1 MDIGTEYRSI
11 ILCEDE
17 EQLDM
22 ALASREAKQVFD
34 TLLCLADK
42 LTHGYNREAGG
53 RTEKTAQILRDGTF
67 ACVLG

>member
-22 ALASREAKQVFD
+22 AIASREAKQVFN
-34 TLLCLADK
+34 TLLCLAGK
-42 LTHGYNREAGG
+42 
-53 RTEKTAQILRDGTF
+53 
-67 ACVLG
+67 